1 MDAPNATVV
10 WTVRLTLILEQNS
23 LKFHIVN
30 YILIHVFSSGEKFFS
45 QYISTWI
52 YENRVSK
59 HFVISLNSPY
69 LSLFIVMFA
78 YVASFF
84 GCFVVRD

>member
-10 WTVRLTLILEQNS
+10 WTVRLILSLEQNS
-23 LKFHIVN
+23 LKFHNVN
-30 YILIHVFSSGEKFFS
+30 YILIHLISSAENFFS

-59 HFVISLNSPY
+59 HFVISLNSPC
-69 LSLFIVMFA
+69 LILFTVMFA

-84 GCFVVRD
+84 WLFHG

>member
-10 WTVRLTLILEQNS
+10 WTVRLTLIPEQNS
-23 LKFHIVN
+23 LKFHKVS
-30 YILIHVFSSGEKFFS
+30 YILIRVISSGENFFS

-59 HFVISLNSPY
+59 HLAISLNSPC
-69 LSLFIVMFA
+69 LSLFTVMFA
-78 YVASFF
+78 YVASLFWLF
-84 GCFVVRD
+84 RG